1 MGHCVGIRREDKSI
15 WERRVPLIPDH
26 VPFLKE
32 LGIEVVVQPSDTRVF
47 KENEYTSAGA
57 TIAEDLSKCPVVFAV
72 KEIPAPF
79 FQKGG
84 TYVFFSHTIKGQP
97 HNMPMLKRLMELG
110 CNLIDYE
117 RVVDENDRRLVF
129 FGWHAGVA
137 GMVESLVALG
147 KRLASDGIAS
157 PFIALKQPIEYTSIH
172 EARTALEVIRH
183 WIEVDGLP
191 EEIVPLVVGITGY
204 GNVSK
209 GSQEMLDI
217 LPTREIKPSELKS
230 VTACSAD
237 AKHTV
242 YKVVFKEEDI
252 VVPKRR
258 GDPFALQDYYDHPEK
273 YEGVFETYLQY
284 LSVLVNCIFWTPRY
298 PRLVTKDYLRN
309 KWKGTKLKVIGDI
322 SCDIDGSVEAT
333 AKVTDPSNPTFVWDP
348 ATDKAVDGWEGDG
361 PVIMAID
368 FLPAELPRDAS
379 VYFSNVLKE
388 FVPAITLADYG
399 VEFDHLALPEPIKKA
414 VVLHRGKLTPDYQYL
429 KKSLE

>member
-26 VPFLKE
+26 VPFLRE
-32 LGIEVVVQPSDTRVF
+32 LGIEVVVQPSDTRIF
-47 KENEYTSAGA
+47 KEKEYVSAGA
-57 TIAEDLSKCPVVFAV
+57 AIAEDLSRCPVVLAV

-79 FQKGG
+79 FQKGR

-97 HNMPMLKRLMELG
+97 QNMPMLKRLMELG

-117 RVVDENDRRLVF
+117 RVVDDHNRRLVF

-137 GMVESLVALG
+137 GMVETLVALG
-147 KRLASDGIAS
+147 KRLESEGIEN
-157 PFIALKQPIEYTSIH
+157 PFGALKQPVEYTSIH
-172 EARTALEVIRH
+172 EAKTVLEVIRH

-191 EEIVPLVVGITGY
+191 DKILPLVVGVTGY

-209 GSQEMLDI
+209 GAQEMLDI
-217 LPTREIKPSELKS
+217 LPVKQIHPSELKTIS
-230 VTACSAD
+230 SCSAE
-237 AKHTV
+237 AKHKV

-252 VVPKRR
+252 VVPKQRD
-258 GDPFALQDYYDHPEK
+258 DPFALQDYYDHPEK
-273 YEGVFETYLQY
+273 YEGVFEMYLPY

-298 PRLVTKDYLRN
+298 PRLVTKEYLRT
-309 KWKGTKLKVIGDI
+309 KWKGTSLRVIGDV
-322 SCDIDGSVEAT
+322 SCDIDGSIEGT

-348 ATDKAVDGWEGDG
+348 ATGKVVDGCEGNG

-379 VYFSNVLKE
+379 VYFSEVLKE
-388 FVPAITLADYG
+388 FVPAIALADYG
-399 VEFDHLALPEPIKKA
+399 VEFEHLALPDPVKKA
-414 VVLHRGKLTPDYQYL
+414 LILHRGKLTPEYQYL
-429 KKSLE
+429 EKFLT

>member
-26 VPFLKE
+26 VPFLRE
-32 LGIEVVVQPSDTRVF
+32 LGIDVGVQPSDSRVF
-47 KENEYTSAGA
+47 KENEYVSAGA

-72 KEIPAPF
+72 KEIPSPF

-117 RVVDENDRRLVF
+117 RVVDDRDRRLVF

-137 GMVESLVALG
+137 GMVETLAALG
-147 KRLASDGIAS
+147 KRLASEGIES
-157 PFIALKQPIEYTSIH
+157 PFNALKQPIEYTSIH
-172 EARTALEVIRH
+172 EAKTVLEVIHR
-183 WIEVDGLP
+183 WIKVDGLP
-191 EEIVPLVVGITGY
+191 DALVPFVVGVTGY

-209 GSQEMLDI
+209 GAQEMLDI
-217 LPTREIKPSELKS
+217 LPVKEIHPSELKTLNS
-230 VTACSAD
+230 CSPG

-242 YKVVFKEEDI
+242 YKTIFKEEDI
-252 VVPKRR
+252 VVPRR
-258 GDPFALQDYYDHPEK
+258 RDDPFALQDYYDHPEK
-273 YEGVFETYLQY
+273 YEGIFEMYLPY

-298 PRLVTKDYLRN
+298 PRLVTKEYLRN
-309 KWKGTKLKVIGDI
+309 KWQGTKLRAIGDV
-322 SCDIDGSVEAT
+322 SCDIDGSIEAT

-348 ATDKAVDGWEGDG
+348 VTGKTVDGWEGNG

-388 FVPAITLADYG
+388 FVPAIALADYG
-399 VEFDHLALPEPIKKA
+399 VEFEHLALPEPIKKA
-414 VVLHRGKLTPDYQYL
+414 LVLHRGKLTPEYRYL
-429 KKSLE
+429 EKFLE

>member
-26 VPFLKE
+26 VPFLRE
-32 LGIEVVVQPSDTRVF
+32 LGIDVVVQPSDTRVF
-47 KENEYTSAGA
+47 KENEYLSSGA

-72 KEIPAPF
+72 KEIPTPF

-117 RVVDENDRRLVF
+117 RVVDDHNRRLVF

-137 GMVESLVALG
+137 GMVETLAAYG
-147 KRLASDGIAS
+147 KRLASEGIAS
-157 PFIALKQPIEYTSIH
+157 PFQALKQPVEYTSIH
-172 EARTALEVIRH
+172 EAKTVLEVVRQ
-183 WIEVDGLP
+183 WIETDGLP
-191 EEIVPLVVGITGY
+191 DEIVPLVVGVTGY

-209 GSQEMLDI
+209 GAQEMLDI
-217 LPTREIKPSELKS
+217 LPVKEVPPSELKTLNS
-230 VTACSAD
+230 CSPG
-237 AKHTV
+237 AKHSV
-242 YKVVFKEEDI
+242 FKVVFKEEDI

-258 GDPFALQDYYDHPEK
+258 DDPFALQDYYDHPEK
-273 YEGVFETYLQY
+273 YEGIFEMYLPY

-298 PRLVTKDYLRN
+298 PRLLTKEYLRT
-309 KWKGTKLKVIGDI
+309 KWQGTNLRAVGDI
-322 SCDIDGSVEAT
+322 SCDIDGSIEAT

-348 ATDKAVDGWEGDG
+348 ATDKVVDGWEGGG

-388 FVPAITLADYG
+388 FVPAIALADYS
-399 VEFDHLALPEPIKKA
+399 VEFESLALPEPIKRA
-414 VVLHRGKLTPDYQYL
+414 LVLHRGKLTPDYRYL
-429 KKSLE
+429 EKFLD

>member
-26 VPFLKE
+26 VPFLRE

-47 KENEYTSAGA
+47 KENEYISAGA

-72 KEIPAPF
+72 KEIPARF

-97 HNMPMLKRLMELG
+97 NNMPMLKRLMELG

-117 RVVDENDRRLVF
+117 RVVDDHNRRLVF

-137 GMVESLVALG
+137 GMVETLAAYG
-147 KRLASDGIAS
+147 KRLASEGVAS
-157 PFIALKQPIEYTSIH
+157 PLNALKQPIEYTSIH
-172 EARTALEVIRH
+172 EAKTVLEVIRE
-183 WIEVDGLP
+183 WIKTDGLP
-191 EEIVPLVVGITGY
+191 DEIVPFVVGVTGY
-204 GNVSK
+204 GNVSR
-209 GSQEMLDI
+209 GAQEMLDVLPVKEI
-217 LPTREIKPSELKS
+217 LPSELK
-230 VTACSAD
+230 TLNQCSPE

-252 VVPKRR
+252 VVPRR
-258 GDPFALQDYYDHPEK
+258 RDDPFSLQDYYDHPEK
-273 YEGVFETYLQY
+273 YEGIFEMYLPY

-298 PRLVTKDYLRN
+298 PRLVSKEYLKN
-309 KWKGTKLKVIGDI
+309 KWQGTKLRAIGDI
-322 SCDIDGSVEAT
+322 SCDIDGSIEAT
-333 AKVTDPSNPTFVWDP
+333 AKVTDPSNPTYVWDP
-348 ATDKAVDGWEGDG
+348 ATGKVVDGWEGNG

-399 VEFDHLALPEPIKKA
+399 VEFEHLALPDPIKKA
-414 VVLHRGKLTPDYQYL
+414 LVLHRGKLTPEYQYL
-429 KKSLE
+429 EEFLK